1 MPHSVSLAENASSI
15 SVLTGRGCRDMPEL
29 AAGELPH
36 PVSVPTFPPLLS
48 ASFSSLPEP
57 PPPLQ
62 VAPLTDNR
70 SPVPVPASRRFSF
83 GCAHALQ
90 QCFLT
95 ANKAQQW

>member
-1 MPHSVSLAENASSI
+1 
-15 SVLTGRGCRDMPEL
+15 MPEL

-83 GCAHALQ
+83 GCAHAPQ
-90 QCFLT
+90 QFFPRLPTRLAGCEKRILT
-95 ANKAQQW
+95 LHHA